1 MSPEE
6 IEKKLIGEFAT
17 ILGKDPAA
25 IEADTPLHSL
35 GVDSLG
41 LVEVLVFIEKTF
53 SLNLMESGLSK
64 KDFKTIGSLAGCIEK
79 ELRH

>member
-1 MSPEE
+1 MSQEE

-17 ILGKDPAA
+17 ILGKDPAV

-64 KDFKTIGSLAGCIEK
+64 KDFKTISSLAGCIET